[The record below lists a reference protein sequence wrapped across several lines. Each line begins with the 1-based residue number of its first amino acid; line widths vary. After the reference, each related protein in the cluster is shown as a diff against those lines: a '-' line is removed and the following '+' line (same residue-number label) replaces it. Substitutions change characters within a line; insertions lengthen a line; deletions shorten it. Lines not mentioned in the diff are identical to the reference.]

1 MGKTFIS
8 GYKKRTQFAKNVRK
22 CVRNLHNLLIIS
34 IYCGERGII
43 LNLSQ
48 PFLKSQEIS
57 SLFSEA
63 L

>member
-1 MGKTFIS
+1 LKGDYLE
-8 GYKKRTQFAKNVRK
+8 GLLRPKKKKPAGNQRVSKV
-22 CVRNLHNLLIIS
+22 VS
-34 IYCGERGII
+34 GERGII

-48 PFLKSQEIS
+48 PFLKYQEIS